1 MAQDTVSLEIMKRS
15 VVWGWAA
22 WLFFSL
28 LLAAGVYLNDWAA
41 QGIDTEIELTPG
53 TTASVAISRPIASNL
68 QAQLLFDHTLG
79 QDRAELGRFE
89 HRAAERGAQYAYFA
103 NVGEPVRLEVQLGDA
118 SKRYILEA
126 GPASQGGDKIGRLL
140 MMPVAG
146 LPAGSVLPLHQ
157 EAREFPVI
165 PAGKSQLTVIV
176 KDVGR
181 QIRGEHVIFS
191 VEPPLSFKTAMP
203 EYLWLWPFYFWPF
216 ASVILLV
223 WLAWQATVT
232 WKTVRAPSV
241 G

>member
-1 MAQDTVSLEIMKRS
+1 MKRS
-15 VVWGWAA
+15 VVWGWGA

-28 LLAAGVYLNDWAA
+28 LLAAGAYLNDWAA
-41 QGIDTEIELTPG
+41 HGIGTEIELTPG
-53 TTASVAISRPIASNL
+53 STASVAISRPIASNL

-89 HRAAERGAQYAYFA
+89 HRAAEGGAPYAYFP
-103 NVGEPVRLEVQLGDA
+103 NVGEPVRLEVQIGDA

-140 MMPVAG
+140 MVPVAG
-146 LPAGSVLPLHQ
+146 LPAGVLPLHQ
-157 EAREFPVI
+157 QAREFPVI
-165 PAGKSQLTVIV
+165 PAGKSRLTVIV

-181 QIRGEHVIFS
+181 RIRGEHVIFS

-203 EYLWLWPFYFWPF
+203 QYLWLWPFYFWPF
-216 ASVILLV
+216 AAVILLV

-232 WKTVRAPSV
+232 WRIVRAPSV